1 MTGNPNGRRRTS
13 KSRDS
18 PPQIRECK
26 ASCPFREGLRQKLLI
41 ADQPLPPCTGDQL
54 RNQEAAATDLYTTI
68 SHCQSRLLLLHVD
81 GDLEDELH
89 ADLVVVHFIH
99 SIGVVI
105 HDTQVMTEYTALSYT
120 WGVQSFPRALH
131 VNGIKYPITENLFAY
146 LQRSRQL
153 SQRAGNN
160 EPLPIWVDAISIN
173 QYNAE
178 EKAFHVQNMLAIYK
192 KAAIVKVWLGEHGI
206 DTQYAIGFLKNQGW
220 RSHLLLSKRQ
230 PHGSQCIQAIVE
242 LYRGLQNIYNHPWA

>member
-1 MTGNPNGRRRTS
+1 M
-13 KSRDS
+13 
-18 PPQIRECK
+18 
-26 ASCPFREGLRQKLLI
+26 
-41 ADQPLPPCTGDQL
+41 
-54 RNQEAAATDLYTTI
+54 
-68 SHCQSRLLLLHVD
+68 
-81 GDLEDELH
+81 
-89 ADLVVVHFIH
+89 
-99 SIGVVI
+99 I
-105 HDTQVMTEYTALSYT
+105 HDTQVITEYTALSYT
-120 WGVQSFPRALH
+120 WGVQSFARALH

-206 DTQYAIGFLKNQGW
+206 DTQYAIAFLKN
-220 RSHLLLSKRQ
+220 
-230 PHGSQCIQAIVE
+230 
-242 LYRGLQNIYNHPWA
+242 